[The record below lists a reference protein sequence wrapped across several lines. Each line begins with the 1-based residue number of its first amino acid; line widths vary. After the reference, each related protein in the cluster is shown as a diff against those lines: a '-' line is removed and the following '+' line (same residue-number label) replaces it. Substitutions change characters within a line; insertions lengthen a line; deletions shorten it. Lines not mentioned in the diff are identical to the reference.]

1 MPPDDADAEVGGKPT
16 AAVGA
21 GAAGSGAADEA
32 VSGAVVLHHPVPGR
46 STAGW
51 SYHIL
56 PLLCFLVGVDRL
68 ICDDDITDKLWE

>member
-16 AAVGA
+16 AATGA
-21 GAAGSGAADEA
+21 GAADEA
-32 VSGAVVLHHPVPGR
+32 VSGVVVLHHPVPGT

-56 PLLCFLVGVDRL
+56 PLLCFPVGVDHL
-68 ICDDDITDKLWE
+68 IYDDDITDKL